1 MEETERQKE
10 RGEGESARSLKRRQ
24 EEEKFRFEK
33 KGNKRR
39 SLYTLK
45 IKKHIF

>member
-1 MEETERQKE
+1 MEETEHSMT
-10 RGEGESARSLKRRQ
+10 EGRKCKKFEKKKT